1 MTMSDARLKGS
12 RSARLDPDARTKGS
26 RSRWIG
32 ACAIVAA
39 LAVPA
44 SVIAGRQP
52 PAAPSQTAFEV
63 QEKTIEE
70 LQAALTSGA
79 VTSRTLVLAYLARI
93 RAYDLQ
99 GPRLNAMISMAPRI
113 LETADALD
121 RERAQRGP
129 RGPLHGI
136 PIVVKDNFET
146 TDMPTTAGTVAL
158 TGFMTGRD
166 AFQVKRLRDAGAI
179 IIGKTNLHE
188 LASGIT
194 TISSAGGQTRNPYDL
209 SRTPGGSSGG
219 TGAAVAAS
227 FAASGM
233 GSDTCGSIR
242 IPSANNNLFGL
253 RGTAGLSSRTGIVPL
268 SHTQDIGGPLARTV
282 RDLAIMLDATVGAD
296 PEDATTQASAGH
308 IPASFR
314 DSLKADALRGLR
326 IGVVKNLFGASPE
339 DEEVATIDRRTLES
353 MRQSGA
359 ELVELSLPGIEE
371 LIRGS
376 SLIDAEFKFDL
387 IAYLKRWPDAPV
399 HSLGEILERGDY
411 SAALDTN
418 FKRRNARTSPDTPD
432 VAEARSKRAQLL
444 TLITRAMD
452 AQRIDVLAY
461 PTLRRK
467 AAIIGEPQRGAENC
481 QLSPST
487 GLPAISI
494 PAGFT
499 DEGVPVGL
507 ELMGAAWS
515 ESKLMA
521 AAFAYEQAARPRKA
535 PSLTP
540 ALVNGKAP
548 STLTFVVNLNGA
560 HLTFSFDPTAGTL
573 SWDAVSTKPLVGS
586 LHRGRLGPVLA
597 TLMTDRASEAAG
609 QIVLLPADRE
619 ILRANGLFLAVRT
632 MEAPR
637 QVEHAPLRVSAP

>member
-1 MTMSDARLKGS
+1 MMTRTISAGLLAAAMAASPIAVRPDVVQTF
-12 RSARLDPDARTKGS
+12 RSAIRAHQAT
-26 RSRWIG
+26 
-32 ACAIVAA
+32 
-39 LAVPA
+39 VPA
-44 SVIAGRQP
+44 AD
-52 PAAPSQTAFEV
+52 ATFDV
-63 QEKTIEE
+63 QEKTIDE

-79 VTSRTLVLAYLARI
+79 VTSRSLVLAYLARI

-99 GPRLNAMISMAPRI
+99 GPRLNALISMNRRV
-113 LETADALD
+113 LEIADALD
-121 RERAQRGP
+121 RERAARGA

-136 PIVVKDNFET
+136 PVVIKDNFET
-146 TDMPTTAGTVAL
+146 TDMPTTGGSLAL
-158 TGFMTGRD
+158 TGFMSDRD

-194 TISSAGGQTRNPYDL
+194 TISSAGGQTRNPYDP

-227 FAASGM
+227 FAAAGM

-242 IPSANNNLFGL
+242 IPAANNNLFGL
-253 RGTAGLSSRTGIVPL
+253 RGTAGLSSRSGIIPL

-282 RDLAIMLDATVGAD
+282 TDLAVMLDATVGAD
-296 PEDATTQASAGH
+296 PEDPVTVAGTGH

-314 DSLKADALRGLR
+314 GLLRPDALTGLR
-326 IGVVKNLFGASPE
+326 IGVVKNLFGALPD
-339 DEEVATIDRRTLES
+339 DEEVSALDRKALDG
-353 MRQSGA
+353 MRQAGA
-359 ELVELSLPGIEE
+359 ELVELSIPGIEE

-387 IAYLKRWPDAPV
+387 IDYFKRWPDAPV

-411 SAALDTN
+411 ALALDTI
-418 FKRRNARTSPDTPD
+418 FRRRDARTSLETPD
-432 VAEARSKRAQLL
+432 VAEARTKRAGLL
-444 TLITRAMD
+444 LLVTETMS
-452 AQRIDVLAY
+452 AQRLDALAY

-467 AAIIGEPQRGAENC
+467 AAVIGEPQRGAENC

-487 GLPAISI
+487 GLPAISM

-499 DEGVPVGL
+499 DEGVPVGI

-515 ESKLMA
+515 EAKLLA
-521 AAFAYEQAARPRKA
+521 AAFSYEQATHPRKA
-535 PSLTP
+535 PPTTP
-540 ALVNGKAP
+540 SLVNGRAP
-548 STLTFVVNLNGA
+548 STPTFVVNLNGA
-560 HLTFSFDPTAGTL
+560 HVTFSFDASTGIL
-573 SWDAVSTKPLVGS
+573 SWDAVSTRPLIAS
-586 LHRGRLGPVLA
+586 LHRGRSGPALA

-609 QIVLLPADRE
+609 QVVLLPADRAS
-619 ILRANGLFLAVRT
+619 LRANGLFLAVRT

-637 QVEHAPLRVSAP
+637 QVERAPLRVAAP

>member
-1 MTMSDARLKGS
+1 ML
-12 RSARLDPDARTKGS
+12 
-26 RSRWIG
+26 
-32 ACAIVAA
+32 V
-39 LAVPA
+39 VPA
-44 SVIAGRQP
+44 SVVAGRQP
-52 PAAPSQTAFEV
+52 PAARPEAAFEV

-99 GPRLNAMISMAPRI
+99 GPKLNAMISMAPRI

-146 TDMPTTAGTVAL
+146 ADMPTTAGTVAL
-158 TGFMTGRD
+158 TGFLTGRD

-194 TISSAGGQTRNPYDL
+194 TISSAGGQTRNPYDV

-227 FAASGM
+227 FAAAGM

-296 PEDATTQASAGH
+296 PEDAVTQASAGH

-314 DSLKADALRGLR
+314 ESLKADALTGLR

-339 DEEVATIDRRTLES
+339 DEEVGAIDRRALES
-353 MRQSGA
+353 MRRAGA
-359 ELVELSLPGIEE
+359 ELIDVSLPGIEE
-371 LIRGS
+371 LMRGS

-387 IAYLKRWPDAPV
+387 SEYLKRWPDAPV

-411 SAALDTN
+411 AVRPRHHLQAPQRPDIGRHARRRRGAHETRGSPGARDANPGGAAHRRAGLPDAPPQGGHHRRAAARRRKLSAEPEHGV
-418 FKRRNARTSPDTPD
+418 ARDQHAGGFYGRWRAGRHRTDGRG
-432 VAEARSKRAQLL
+432 VERAQADGRGLCV
-444 TLITRAMD
+444 RA
-452 AQRIDVLAY
+452 
-461 PTLRRK
+461 
-467 AAIIGEPQRGAENC
+467 GGA
-481 QLSPST
+481 
-487 GLPAISI
+487 PA
-494 PAGFT
+494 
-499 DEGVPVGL
+499 
-507 ELMGAAWS
+507 
-515 ESKLMA
+515 
-521 AAFAYEQAARPRKA
+521 
-535 PSLTP
+535 
-540 ALVNGKAP
+540 
-548 STLTFVVNLNGA
+548 
-560 HLTFSFDPTAGTL
+560 
-573 SWDAVSTKPLVGS
+573 
-586 LHRGRLGPVLA
+586 
-597 TLMTDRASEAAG
+597 
-609 QIVLLPADRE
+609 
-619 ILRANGLFLAVRT
+619 
-632 MEAPR
+632 
-637 QVEHAPLRVSAP
+637 